1 MESESD
7 EEAYMASAAERA
19 TTLPNYKPP
28 NGDFESFPQLHAKTI
43 DKLKRNGIVNL
54 FPIQ

>member
-1 MESESD
+1 MEDESD
-7 EEAYMASAAERA
+7 EEAYMAKEAERSA
-19 TTLPNYKPP
+19 LLANYKPP
-28 NGDFESFPQLHAKTI
+28 NGDYEHFPQLHAKTI